1 MKIWAPEHFENNK
14 KKKKGTELDDKL
26 NSIPMA
32 VEVLS

>member
-1 MKIWAPEHFENNK
+1 MKIWAPEHFENN